1 MMRDISAL
9 ISGQERM
16 PSRQRDWAV
25 SRASRGRLRPTLVG
39 VQVDVSAADGQAVG
53 LTDSWDADH
62 IRSKSR
68 SRAIRSDDDELLGVL
83 LPEVGPVRLDDMEQL
98 GHDGRH
104 ADEMS
109 GPRGPFVEVGDG
121 AGVDLGLG
129 TRPVHLL
136 RSGSEDQTDTGGF
149 EHAEV
154 AVEVTGVGGEVL
166 AGAELGRIDEDGGG
180 YYVILGSGAFDE
192 GHVSPV
198 EVAHGRDQAEGAGG
212 RGSGCSEGGD
222 GPG

>member
-1 MMRDISAL
+1 M
-9 ISGQERM
+9 
-16 PSRQRDWAV
+16 
-25 SRASRGRLRPTLVG
+25 RPTLVG

-53 LTDSWDADH
+53 LTDGRDADH
-62 IRSKSR
+62 LQVEVQVPGHPL
-68 SRAIRSDDDELLGVL
+68 DDDELLGVL

-104 ADEMS
+104 ADEMP

-121 AGVDLGLG
+121 AGVDVGLG

-136 RSGSEDQTDTGGF
+136 RRGSEDQTDTGCF

-154 AVEVTGVGGEVL
+154 AVEVSGVGGEVL
-166 AGAELGRIDEDGGG
+166 AGAELSRIDEYGGG
-180 YYVILGSGAFDE
+180 YYVILRSGPLDE
-192 GHVSPV
+192 GHVAPV

-222 GPG
+222 GG